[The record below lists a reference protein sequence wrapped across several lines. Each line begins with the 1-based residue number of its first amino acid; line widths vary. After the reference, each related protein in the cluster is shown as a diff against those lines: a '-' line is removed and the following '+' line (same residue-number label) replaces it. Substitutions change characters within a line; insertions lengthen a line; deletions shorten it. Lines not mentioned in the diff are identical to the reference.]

1 MQTDLSTARCDLHPV
16 TADDTAAL
24 HALWTSPG
32 VRRYL
37 WDDEIVSRE
46 RTDEVI
52 ATSDRLFEQNDFGL
66 WVMRERIDKSLAG
79 VTGLYPFRETHDV
92 ELVFAVEERLWG
104 HGYAA
109 EAARAVIEYCFTT
122 LQMPAIRAST
132 DAENAASA
140 RVLEKLG
147 FTQTR
152 RATVGRIDT
161 LFYERAR

>member
-1 MQTDLSTARCDLHPV
+1 V

-24 HALWTSPG
+24 HTLWTSPG

-46 RTDEVI
+46 RTDDVI

-109 EAARAVIEYCFTT
+109 EAAHAVIEYCFTT
-122 LQMPAIRAST
+122 LQMPTIRAST